1 MLFINELINKKYN
14 TKKGYLYF
22 IDLIRETLGLTF
34 MKAVEKTGDALMS
47 GLKEVAE
54 SAKELVKE
62 VVESAPV
69 VSTGEAIKEGT
80 KVIKEKMNEVV
91 ETINNKK

>member
-1 MLFINELINKKYN
+1 
-14 TKKGYLYF
+14 
-22 IDLIRETLGLTF
+22 
-34 MKAVEKTGDALMS
+34 MS

-69 VSTGEAIKEGT
+69 ASTGVAIKEGT
-80 KVIKEKMNEVV
+80 KVIKEAINEAV
-91 ETINNKK
+91 ETLNNQK